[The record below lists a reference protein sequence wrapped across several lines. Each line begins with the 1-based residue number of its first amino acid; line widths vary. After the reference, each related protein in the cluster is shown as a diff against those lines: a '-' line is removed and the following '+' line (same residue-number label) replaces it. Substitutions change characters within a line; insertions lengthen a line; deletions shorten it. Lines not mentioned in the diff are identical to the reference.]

1 MALCQKFKTMWHSDQ
16 EEENWLV
23 WILIFYIYIYIER
36 ERERER
42 GNVTF
47 RLVLKQTLGIL
58 IGCNLKTQVDINV
71 YLYCISCQTF
81 VGGE

>member
-1 MALCQKFKTMWHSDQ
+1 MNFDFL
-16 EEENWLV
+16 
-23 WILIFYIYIYIER
+23 YIYIYR
-36 ERERER
+36 EREREKKR

-81 VGGE
+81 IRWSIIYVALYLTN